1 MAVHN
6 LNVHYVL
13 FRYDDSN
20 RDTTIIVEL
29 RNVGNRA
36 YKITDELIQWIK
48 DFNAD
53 KKVSPITCFIEHQG
67 VDNFTGVNASNGT
80 VGIVE

>member
-1 MAVHN
+1 M
-6 LNVHYVL
+6 L
-13 FRYDDSN
+13 FRYNDSN
-20 RDTTIIVEL
+20 RDTTIIVES

-36 YKITDELIQWIK
+36 YQITDELIQWIT
-48 DFNAD
+48 DFTAD